1 MKINIYLVYFLW
13 DRVHPLSFIYDLC
26 PINHKA
32 DTRGQETSGEKK
44 EEKRLALTIGHRI
57 QVELQPSGY
66 KSSFYFPLVG

>member
-13 DRVHPLSFIYDLC
+13 DRLHPVSFIYDLF

-32 DTRGQETSGEKK
+32 DTRGQETKGKK
-44 EEKRLALTIGHRI
+44 EEKKLALTIGHRI

-66 KSSFYFPLVG
+66 KSSFYFSLVG